1 MKMRKTVIALG
12 AALILGLTGCGKQT
26 QINVEQAGMLTIAA
40 TSSDKFAGV
49 VVSENAVEITRDTEK
64 QINELFVSV
73 GDTVR
78 VNEKLFEYDT
88 DTLSLTVDKQELEMD
103 KLEQQIKDLNTQIKD
118 LEKQIKTEKAKK
130 EKNQDK
136 QLLSALDIQLRSVK
150 ADHTQATY
158 DKQSLQAEIT
168 YNKNMLKNAVVRSP
182 IKGTIRSIDENG
194 TPYITIQQAG
204 AFQVKGT
211 LNELS
216 LNAGIM
222 EGVGVTV
229 LSRVDPT
236 QFWTG
241 MVTLV
246 DYNAGGSSEQDN
258 MFGNMGDGM
267 STATSYPFYI
277 TLDDTNGLLLG
288 QHVYIQISAA
298 AIGDDLLRI
307 PEGYIMDI
315 VMDQET
321 WMTTGTVWS
330 VNMDTVTLTKTTVTL
345 GEYDPTYGTYT
356 ILDGITAESYLAD
369 PADSGVKEGAA
380 VHLLGELEYMGQTEP
395 VPTTLPDSSDEAG
408 ADWEADLPADPE
420 LPGDSGMSGDPELP
434 DNSGMSGDV
443 QVVIPPAETPTEDP
457 VYSNSGSLVMPTED
471 PEKQ

>member
-1 MKMRKTVIALG
+1 MNMKKSIIALG
-12 AALILGLTGCGKQT
+12 AALLIGLSGCGKQT
-26 QINVEQAGMLTIAA
+26 QINVEQAGMLTTAA

-49 VVSENAVEITRDTEK
+49 VVSDNAVEIERDAEK
-64 QINELFVSV
+64 RISELYVAV

-88 DTLSLTVDKQELEMD
+88 DTLSLTIDKQQLEMD
-103 KLEQQIKDLNTQIKD
+103 KLTRQITDLNTQIKN
-118 LEKQIKTEKAKK
+118 LEKQIKDLDSKIKK
-130 EKNQDK
+130 EKDKKVKAEYENQR
-136 QLLSALDIQLRSVK
+136 STLDLQLRSVK

-158 DKQSLQAEIT
+158 DKQTLQAEIT

-182 IKGTIRSIDENG
+182 IKGTVRSINENG

-222 EGVGVTV
+222 EGVGVTI

-241 MVTLV
+241 VVTLV
-246 DYNAGGSSEQDN
+246 DYNAGGSNEQDG
-258 MFGNMGDGM
+258 MYGGMGDGM

-277 TLDDTNGLLLG
+277 TLDNTDGLLLG

-307 PEGYIMDI
+307 PEGYVMDI
-315 VMDQET
+315 VMDEET
-321 WMTTGTVWS
+321 WLTTGTVWA
-330 VNMDTVTLTKTTVTL
+330 VNMETGTLTKTTVTL
-345 GEYDPTYGTYT
+345 GEYDPTYGTYV
-356 ILDGITAESYLAD
+356 ILEGITAESYLAD
-369 PADSGVKEGAA
+369 PADAGVKEGAA
-380 VHLLGELEYMGQTEP
+380 VHKLGELEYMGQTEP
-395 VPTTLPDSSDEAG
+395 VPTTEPTGETGEIGEIVEPVPPEIPAEPD
-408 ADWEADLPADPE
+408 
-420 LPGDSGMSGDPELP
+420 
-434 DNSGMSGDV
+434 SGDV
-443 QVVIPPAETPTEDP
+443 ELEIEVSPTESGQQDAP
-457 VYSNSGSLVMPTED
+457 LNIGTGSLVFPTED

>member
-1 MKMRKTVIALG
+1 MKMKKTVIALG
-12 AALILGLTGCGKQT
+12 AALILGLTGCGQQT
-26 QINVEQAGMLTIAA
+26 QINVEQAGMLTTAA

-64 QINELFVSV
+64 QIDELYVAV

-88 DTLSLTVDKQELEMD
+88 DTLSLTVDKQELELD
-103 KLEQQIKDLNTQIKD
+103 KLEQQIKDLNTQIKN

-136 QLLSALDIQLRSVK
+136 QLLATLDLQLRSVK

-158 DKQSLQAEIT
+158 DKQTLQAEIT

-182 IKGTIRSIDENG
+182 IKGTIRAIDENG

-204 AFQVKGT
+204 AFQVKGM
-211 LNELS
+211 LGELS

-222 EGVGVTV
+222 EGVGVTI

-241 MVTLV
+241 IVSMV
-246 DYNAGGSSEQDN
+246 DYNAGGSNEQDN
-258 MFGNMGDGM
+258 MFGNMSDGM

-277 TLDDTNGLLLG
+277 TLDDTDGLLLG

-298 AIGDDLLRI
+298 AILGIDLLRFLI
-307 PEGYIMDI
+307 HPLHRRLVIFPFILLTDRGQFRIHERCHSG
-315 VMDQET
+315 EFLL
-321 WMTTGTVWS
+321 TVS
-330 VNMDTVTLTKTTVTL
+330 QRKHQHIDDDRKQ
-345 GEYDPTYGTYT
+345 YDRQTDVRN
-356 ILDGITAESYLAD
+356 IDCHQNRE
-369 PADSGVKEGAA
+369 DS
-380 VHLLGELEYMGQTEP
+380 
-395 VPTTLPDSSDEAG
+395 
-408 ADWEADLPADPE
+408 
-420 LPGDSGMSGDPELP
+420 
-434 DNSGMSGDV
+434 
-443 QVVIPPAETPTEDP
+443 
-457 VYSNSGSLVMPTED
+457 
-471 PEKQ
+471 

>member
-1 MKMRKTVIALG
+1 MKMKKNVLALG

-26 QINVEQAGMLTIAA
+26 QINVEQAGMLTTAA

-49 VVSENAVEITRDTEK
+49 VVSENAVEITRDTDK
-64 QINELFVSV
+64 QIDELYVSV

-88 DTLSLTVDKQELEMD
+88 DTLSLTVDKQQLELD
-103 KLEQQIKDLNTQIKD
+103 KLTRQITDLNTQIKN
-118 LEKQIKTEKAKK
+118 LEKQIKDLDSKIKK
-130 EKNQDK
+130 EKDK
-136 QLLSALDIQLRSVK
+136 KVKAEYESQRSTLDLQLRSVK

-158 DKQSLQAEIT
+158 DKQTLQTEIN

-182 IKGTIRSIDENG
+182 IKGTVRAIDENG

-222 EGVGVTV
+222 EGVGVTI

-246 DYNAGGSSEQDN
+246 DYNAGSSNEQND
-258 MFGNMGDGM
+258 MFGGMGDGM

-277 TLDDTNGLLLG
+277 TLDDTDGLLLG

-298 AIGDDLLRI
+298 ALGDDLLRI
-307 PEGYIMDI
+307 PEGYVMDI
-315 VMDQET
+315 VMDEET
-321 WMTTGTVWS
+321 WITTGTVWS
-330 VNMDTVTLTKTTVTL
+330 VNMDTHTLTKTAVTL
-345 GEYDPTYGTYT
+345 GEYDPTYGTYV
-356 ILDGITAESYLAD
+356 ILEGITAESYLAD
-369 PADSGVKEGAA
+369 PAEAGVREGAA
-380 VHLLGELEYMGQTEP
+380 VHMLGELEYMGQTEP
-395 VPTTLPDSSDEAG
+395 VPTTLPADSGETGEA
-408 ADWEADLPADPE
+408 ADPE
-420 LPGDSGMSGDPELP
+420 MTPVIDITPPEEP
-434 DNSGMSGDV
+434 QEDV
-443 QVVIPPAETPTEDP
+443 PM
-457 VYSNSGSLVMPTED
+457 NGGSLVMPTED
-471 PEKQ
+471 PDKQ

>member
-1 MKMRKTVIALG
+1 MNMKKSIIALG
-12 AALILGLTGCGKQT
+12 AALLIGLSGCGKQT
-26 QINVEQAGMLTIAA
+26 QINVEQAGMLTTAA

-49 VVSENAVEITRDTEK
+49 VVSDNAVEITRDSDK
-64 QINELFVSV
+64 QISELYVAV

-88 DTLSLTVDKQELEMD
+88 DTLSLTIDKQQLEMD
-103 KLEQQIKDLNTQIKD
+103 KLTRQITDLNTQIKN
-118 LEKQIKTEKAKK
+118 LEKQIKDLDSKIKK
-130 EKNQDK
+130 EKDKKVKAEYENQR
-136 QLLSALDIQLRSVK
+136 STLDLQLRSVK

-158 DKQSLQAEIT
+158 DKQTLQAEVT

-182 IKGTIRSIDENG
+182 IKGTVRSINENG

-222 EGVGVTV
+222 EGVGVTI

-241 MVTLV
+241 VVSMV
-246 DYNAGGSSEQDN
+246 DYNAGGSNEPDGMYGGMN
-258 MFGNMGDGM
+258 DGM

-277 TLDDTNGLLLG
+277 TLDNTNGLLLG

-307 PEGYIMDI
+307 PEGYVMDI
-315 VMDQET
+315 VMDEET
-321 WMTTGTVWS
+321 WLTTGTVWA
-330 VNMDTVTLTKTTVTL
+330 VNMETGTLTRTAVTL
-345 GEYDPTYGTYT
+345 GEYDPTYGTYV
-356 ILDGITAESYLAD
+356 ILDGITADSYLAD
-369 PADSGVKEGAA
+369 PAEPGVKEGAA
-380 VHLLGELEYMGQTEP
+380 VHKLGELEYMGQTEP
-395 VPTTLPDSSDEAG
+395 VPTTEPTGETG
-408 ADWEADLPADPE
+408 EIGEIVEP
-420 LPGDSGMSGDPELP
+420 
-434 DNSGMSGDV
+434 
-443 QVVIPPAETPTEDP
+443 IPPESDGGSTEFEVEVSPTESGQQDAPLNIGTGSLVFPTEDP
-457 VYSNSGSLVMPTED
+457 D
-471 PEKQ
+471 KQ

>member
-1 MKMRKTVIALG
+1 MNMKKSIIALG
-12 AALILGLTGCGKQT
+12 AALLIGLSGCGKQT
-26 QINVEQAGMLTIAA
+26 QINVEQAGMLTTAA

-49 VVSENAVEITRDTEK
+49 VVSDNAVEIERDAEK
-64 QINELFVSV
+64 RISELYVAV

-88 DTLSLTVDKQELEMD
+88 DTLSLTIDKQQLEMD
-103 KLEQQIKDLNTQIKD
+103 KLTRQITDLNTQIKN
-118 LEKQIKTEKAKK
+118 LEKQIKDLDSKIKK
-130 EKNQDK
+130 EKDKKVKAEYENQR
-136 QLLSALDIQLRSVK
+136 STLDLQLRSVK

-158 DKQSLQAEIT
+158 DKQTLQAEIT

-182 IKGTIRSIDENG
+182 IKGTVRAINENG

-204 AFQVKGT
+204 AFQVKGS

-222 EGVGVTV
+222 EGVGVTI

-241 MVTLV
+241 VVTLV
-246 DYNAGGSSEQDN
+246 DYNAGGSNEQDGMYGGMN
-258 MFGNMGDGM
+258 DGM

-277 TLDDTNGLLLG
+277 TLDNTNGLLLG

-307 PEGYIMDI
+307 PEGYVMDI
-315 VMDQET
+315 VMDEET
-321 WMTTGTVWS
+321 WLTTGTVWA
-330 VNMDTVTLTKTTVTL
+330 VNMETGTLTKTTVTL
-345 GEYDPTYGTYT
+345 GEYDPTYGTYV

-369 PADSGVKEGAA
+369 PADAGVKEGAA
-380 VHLLGELEYMGQTEP
+380 VHMLGELEYMGQTEP
-395 VPTTLPDSSDEAG
+395 VPTTEPTGETGEVGEIVEPVPPEVPAEPDG
-408 ADWEADLPADPE
+408 
-420 LPGDSGMSGDPELP
+420 
-434 DNSGMSGDV
+434 GDV
-443 QVVIPPAETPTEDP
+443 EFEIEVSPTEGGQQDAPLNIGTGSLVFPTEDP
-457 VYSNSGSLVMPTED
+457 D
-471 PEKQ
+471 KQ